1 MFAPLA
7 KGGVVFVE
15 QTADLIANAND
26 KKLIDAMEKLLKTS
40 GALVIFSGST
50 AEIEAFFAANPMPQN
65 KRKVEQTLEGIR
77 TNAGF
82 LKRVQAQ
89 LAEDRSW
96 VVL

>member
-1 MFAPLA
+1 MGKASASLFDAVIVFSCGGFASL
-7 KGGVVFVE
+7 
-15 QTADLIANAND
+15 
-26 KKLIDAMEKLLKTS
+26 EK
-40 GALVIFSGST
+40 A